1 MARAVKVSKKKW
13 TDSEVTILEQY
24 SNTSKSAYQLYH
36 SLLLKGY
43 SRTFK
48 AVKRKIEQMGMH
60 KPSRY
65 ATGHE
70 KRLGYLDIEST
81 GLKANID
88 IMLSWAIKT
97 RDTNEVVGDVIKKS
111 EVFNGSYDKRIMKSL
126 IKALDKYDLI
136 FTYYGTGFDI
146 PFMRTRALDHDLD
159 FPVFRKVSHKDI
171 YYLVRSKLQLT
182 RSSLKVATQF
192 LGIDGK
198 TNLDPRIW
206 RDARYG
212 NKDALKYVYDHN
224 IADVEILED
233 LHKKIEKYTNANV
246 VPT

>member
-1 MARAVKVSKKKW
+1 MSGTPW
-13 TDSEVTILEQY
+13 SENEVAILEQY

-36 SLLLKGY
+36 LLLLKGY
-43 SRTFK
+43 DRTFK
-48 AVKRKIEQMGMH
+48 AVTRKIESLGLR

-70 KRLGYLDIEST
+70 RTIGYLDIETT
-81 GLKANID
+81 GLKANVD

-97 RDTNEVVGDVIKKS
+97 RDKDEVVSDVIKKS
-111 EVFNGSYDKRIMKSL
+111 EVFNGKYDYRIMESL
-126 IKALDKYDLI
+126 IKALKKYDLI
-136 FTYYGTGFDI
+136 MTYYGTGFDV
-146 PFMRTRALDHDLD
+146 PFMRTRALDHDLP
-159 FPVFRKVSHKDI
+159 FPKFRNLSHKDI

-182 RSSLKVATQF
+182 RSSLKTATQF

-212 NKDALKYVYDHN
+212 NKEALAYVLEHN
-224 IADVEILED
+224 VADVEILEN

-246 VPT
+246 VPA